1 MKLFSLISTALF
13 CICLVSSC
21 NQGTQS
27 APVAKSSIE
36 GYNAVSLGNYNKL
49 TSNHPEGGLL
59 EEGFARNGSKEGTW
73 LKYDKEG
80 NLIGITSY
88 MDGNINGPDIEM
100 NNRGQITKKQYYLEG
115 TPHGI
120 SGEYKFGRAT
130 KEMNYTN
137 GQLDGLYQEFY
148 NNGKL
153 QRSITYVDGV
163 MDGPMKYYN
172 EEGEVTL
179 EYTYKNG
186 EKVGEGVLKK

>member
-1 MKLFSLISTALF
+1 MTRKVTLS
-13 CICLVSSC
+13 VS
-21 NQGTQS
+21 
-27 APVAKSSIE
+27 PVI
-36 GYNAVSLGNYNKL
+36 
-49 TSNHPEGGLL
+49 
-59 EEGFARNGSKEGTW
+59 
-73 LKYDKEG
+73 
-80 NLIGITSY
+80 
-88 MDGNINGPDIEM
+88 
-100 NNRGQITKKQYYLEG
+100 LEG